1 MSINVNTNIHNV
13 SFNQAQAA
21 VRQQEKKDEKPIL
34 TITNAP
40 VSNDDGIDINVPQDA
55 LSRTDKLGNAIASA
69 FNLPAP
75 PMPKF
80 ETE

>member
-1 MSINVNTNIHNV
+1 MDINVNTSIHNV
-13 SFNQAQAA
+13 SFNQTQAA
-21 VRQQEKKDEKPIL
+21 VQQQEKSNEKQIL
-34 TITNAP
+34 SISNAP
-40 VSNDDGIDINVPQDA
+40 VSNDEGIDINVPQA
-55 LSRTDKLGNAIASA
+55 ELSRTDSLGNLIASV

>member
-1 MSINVNTNIHNV
+1 MNINVNTNIHNV
-13 SFNQAQAA
+13 SFNQTQAA
-21 VRQQEKKDEKPIL
+21 VPQQEKTHGKPIL
-34 TITNAP
+34 SISNAP
-40 VSNDDGIDINVPQDA
+40 VSNDDGIDINVPQA
-55 LSRTDKLGNAIASA
+55 ELSRTDSLGNLIASA

>member
-1 MSINVNTNIHNV
+1 MNINVNSNIHNV
-13 SFNQAQAA
+13 SFNQARTA
-21 VRQQEKKDEKPIL
+21 VQQQEKTNERPIL
-34 TITNAP
+34 SISNAP
-40 VSNDDGIDINVPQDA
+40 VSNDDGIDIDVPQA
-55 LSRTDKLGNAIASA
+55 ELSRTDALGNMIASA